1 MASLLSIKTIPEWYH
16 THTCPASAGW
26 GLARLLLGQC
36 PHCSW
41 APASPSR
48 SSRPPCPDLFSLP
61 SLLFLKNRV
70 LMSPYFPWLPSL
82 SLPPSL
88 PLSLSF
94 FFLFPSLRKIKTKSV
109 NTQKIFA
116 STTHHSSAVPSP
128 PTFTCHTHK
137 PKSLHAQKSP
147 AVMKGAAQRYFV
159 TCLWAALLH
168 INEHTSPCFSWN
180 FIPLEVTVFCSVFP
194 S

>member
-1 MASLLSIKTIPEWYH
+1 MASLLNIKTIPKWYH

-26 GLARLLLGQC
+26 GLVCLLLGQG
-36 PHCSW
+36 PRCSW
-41 APASPSR
+41 APAGPSW

-61 SLLFLKNRV
+61 SLFLKNRV
-70 LMSPYFPWLPSL
+70 LISPYFPWLPSL

-94 FFLFPSLRKIKTKSV
+94 FLFLSLRKIKTKSV
-109 NTQKIFA
+109 NRKFLLQPLIILQQCP
-116 STTHHSSAVPSP
+116 HPQPSCA
-128 PTFTCHTHK
+128 TRT
-137 PKSLHAQKSP
+137 SLYISLRAQKSP